1 MTKPSLFIGS
11 SSEGLEFARAV
22 RSLLAP
28 DAEVTVWKEGFFGLG
43 STYIETLMN
52 SLPRFDFAVLV
63 FTPDD
68 LVNSREVE
76 AFGARDNVIFELGL
90 FMGRLGRERTF
101 ILHEAGAR
109 LKIPTDLSGVTMAT
123 YEWPRADRNYRAAV
137 GSACDSIR
145 EVIRDLG
152 VSETKTAREISHI
165 RSRQEEQ
172 AQEIKLLRFFIANF
186 IGTYELKHLEGLERG
201 RPYPFDS
208 VPWTFEEELVRL
220 RSFGLINHIEGKG
233 IVAMQREG
241 HGDLNDHFRITD
253 LGKDYLKLRRE
264 MVGEGKASTESA
276 SE

>member
-90 FMGRLGRERTF
+90 FMGRLGRSRTF
-101 ILHEAGAR
+101 ILYQADAR
-109 LKIPTDLSGVTMAT
+109 LRIPTDLSGVTMAT
-123 YEWPRADRNYRAAV
+123 YEWPRADRSYKSAV

-145 EVIRDLG
+145 EVIRALG
-152 VSETKTAREISHI
+152 VSETKTAREISDI

-186 IGTYELKHLEGLERG
+186 VGQYELKHLEGLERG
-201 RPYPFDS
+201 RPYPFDNVS
-208 VPWTFEEELVRL
+208 WTFEEELVRL
-220 RSFGLINHIEGKG
+220 RSFGLIDHIEGKG
-233 IVAMQREG
+233 IVAMKHESK
-241 HGDLNDHFRITD
+241 GDLNDHFRITD

-264 MVGEGKASTESA
+264 IGQRSKFSLN
-276 SE
+276 